1 MPGDDMSNTIYIVVQ
16 DAGEY
21 EEREISNVN
30 WFQEEWQADNL
41 AEHLNERSKNFSEWH
56 RLWQLRWYK
65 FNNEYE
71 ELNPRED
78 RPLKRQPT
86 QWTNVMWAD
95 YTFNDQRWYQDR
107 QQAINEFLEEDPEP
121 KWKFREYSEFSVQ
134 TLEMG

>member
-1 MPGDDMSNTIYIVVQ
+1 MSNTIYIVVQ